1 MEEIRQAIE
10 TFIKGGDTG
19 DISLLEQA
27 LHQNY
32 QNIQDGFFDQP
43 GIFIISKEE
52 YIQLV
57 HDKIFGGKP
66 RTILYHSLKQK
77 NNIAYAQ
84 VSLESSALR
93 FSSLI
98 TCVRE
103 NGEWKVIT
111 NVPLIEQK

>member
-1 MEEIRQAIE
+1 MDKIRQTIE
-10 TFIKGGDTG
+10 KFIKGGDTSDTG
-19 DISLLEQA
+19 LLEEV
-27 LHQNY
+27 LHPSY

-43 GIFIISKEE
+43 GIFIIPKEK

-57 HDKIFGGKP
+57 RDKIFGGKP
-66 RTILYHSLKQK
+66 RTIIYHSLEQK

-84 VSLESSALR
+84 VSLESHALQ

-98 TCVRE
+98 TCVQE

-111 NVPLIEQK
+111 NVPSIEQK